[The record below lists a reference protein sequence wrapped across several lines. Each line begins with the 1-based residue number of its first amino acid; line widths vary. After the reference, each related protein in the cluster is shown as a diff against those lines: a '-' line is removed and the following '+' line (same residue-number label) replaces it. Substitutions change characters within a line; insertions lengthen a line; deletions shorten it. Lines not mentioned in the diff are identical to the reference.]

1 MTFLLLL
8 PTVLALLTLGAHYA
22 RYGLYPL
29 TLFLLLMIG
38 LLFVKRRWA
47 ARTLQVIL
55 CIAAFE
61 WGGVLYDVAR
71 ERAMEGRDARKSG
84 IILGGTGLFT
94 LLAAGLYQLPRLRR
108 RYPSKAE
115 LAAVRANEHVT

>member
-71 ERAMEGRDARKSG
+71 ERAMEGRDARRSG

-94 LLAAGLYQLPRLRR
+94 LLAAGLYQTPRLRR
-108 RYPSKAE
+108 RYP
-115 LAAVRANEHVT
+115 ANADRNATEVGAP

>member
-71 ERAMEGRDARKSG
+71 ERAMEGRDARRSG

-94 LLAAGLYQLPRLRR
+94 LLAAGLYQTPRLRR
-108 RYPSKAE
+108 RYPAKADRNATE
-115 LAAVRANEHVT
+115 VGAP

>member
-71 ERAMEGRDARKSG
+71 ERAMEGRDARRSG

-94 LLAAGLYQLPRLRR
+94 LLAAGLYQTPRLRR
-108 RYPSKAE
+108 RYPAKADRSTTE
-115 LAAVRANEHVT
+115 ISAP